1 MENGNIESL
10 KKALSDYDAAKDF
23 NSAMMTRADEFL
35 STIVMDV
42 DLGND
47 ERKEALS
54 LTESECKDL
63 ICAAFS
69 KGEDSDS
76 AKLELA
82 KADSL
87 ITAYEVICSMS
98 PDGAAACRSR
108 HVDIVESAIDS
119 LPGGKDA
126 MAELLNADEESG
138 TVAARLSFLTSARSL
153 GISFPNAFV
162 YVKDIN
168 DRVSAMADKLAS
180 DLIRESKQADEDS
193 DDEQVSDL
201 KGYDYENAIKEE
213 YADLSE
219 LATASYGFG
228 AGKAWDEKESCPTI
242 SSAQSSISSKIL
254 KKYTQKL
261 AASQAESDVFG
272 SAKGKEKL
280 AQLKSDI
287 AVAESIFGKD
297 AVDPLARPNKAD
309 YDSAYKDA
317 KELRESVK
325 EDEER
330 SKRQA
335 ASAPTDKPNQR
346 PEENLMDDPIFGAR
360 PQSHQPTPSASK
372 TDENGVPIPDSATQR
387 FHEFLK
393 NRK

>member
-1 MENGNIESL
+1 MGNGNIESL

-42 DLGND
+42 SLGND

-153 GISFPNAFV
+153 GIGFPNAFA

-168 DRVSAMADKLAS
+168 DRISAMAEKLAS
-180 DLIRESKQADEDS
+180 DLIRESKPLSDDS
-193 DDEQVSDL
+193 DDESIASL
-201 KGYDYENAIKEE
+201 KGYDYENAIKNE
-213 YADLSE
+213 YSDLSE

-228 AGKAWDEKESCPTI
+228 AGKAWDEKESCPTV
-242 SSAQSSISSKIL
+242 SSAKTSISSKIL

-272 SAKGKEKL
+272 SSKGKEKL
-280 AQLKSDI
+280 AQLTSDI
-287 AVAESIFGKD
+287 ALAESIFGKD
-297 AVDPLARPNKAD
+297 AVNPLARPNKGD

-330 SKRQA
+330 SKKQA
-335 ASAPTDKPNQR
+335 ALAQNGKPDPNAGNSSPSDPLFGIR
-346 PEENLMDDPIFGAR
+346 PH
-360 PQSHQPTPSASK
+360 QSVSSSSK
-372 TDENGVPIPDSATQR
+372 TDENGVPVPDSATQR